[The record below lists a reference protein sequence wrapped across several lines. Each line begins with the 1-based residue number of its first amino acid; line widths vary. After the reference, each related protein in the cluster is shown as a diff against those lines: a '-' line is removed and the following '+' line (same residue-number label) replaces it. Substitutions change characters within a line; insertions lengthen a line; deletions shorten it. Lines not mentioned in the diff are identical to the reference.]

1 MFVSYIIIMQKQAIY
16 LILLLT
22 VTVGFSQTTT
32 QDGAWI
38 TGATWGGTSPG
49 YSGLNTPIV
58 AHDVESASDLTFA
71 NSNGRTLTISTGGV
85 LVVRGDILFNT
96 TKNNAAVIVQSG
108 ATLIVFGSVELGKNN
123 AGITVEAGGVVVVTD
138 AITAAGNNGT
148 IAGEGKVYTPST
160 DLNDGGIGEG
170 AVQPIDNLDGDGFVD
185 IENYVND
192 VEAGGNDNPLPVELI
207 DFKASVENNVLLQW
221 STATEINNDH
231 FSIERSEDGEFFY
244 EIGQVEGNGNT
255 NEVISYLFKD
265 ALFLAPVEYYR
276 LKQVDFNG
284 RFEIFETQR
293 VETSIESEVAVF
305 SIYPTIVQ
313 NQSFQLKSNTPFE
326 LKELILYNISGG
338 TVRNLTNDTQK
349 QNHVSQLVNVSS
361 LDKGVYFVKVISSSG
376 NEFSSRIIIK

>member
-1 MFVSYIIIMQKQAIY
+1 MFISYIIIMQKQAIY

-96 TKNNAAVIVQSG
+96 TKNNAAVVVQSG

-123 AGITVEAGGVVVVTD
+123 AGITVEAGGVVVVTQQ
-138 AITAAGNNGT
+138 ITAVGNNGT

-207 DFKASVENNVLLQW
+207 HFKAIVENNVLLQW
-221 STATEINNDH
+221 ATASEINNDH

-255 NEVISYLFKD
+255 NEVISYSFKD

-284 RFEIFETQR
+284 EYEYFHAIR
-293 VETSIESEVAVF
+293 VETDVTA
-305 SIYPTIVQ
+305 Q
-313 NQSFQLKSNTPFE
+313 NQQFMIFPNLVKDQQFNIKSNSPFE
-326 LKELILYNISGG
+326 LKELTVYGLHGG
-338 TVRNLTNDTQK
+338 SVINLIGRTNK
-349 QNHVSQLVNVSS
+349 QNQLSYQVSVSN
-361 LDKGVYFVKVISSSG
+361 LMEGIYFLNMITTSG
-376 NEFSSRIIIK
+376 KKETTRLIIK